1 MQNFNRNITS
11 TSIIKTISAMRK
23 VLYTFIQTG
32 LNFYQNQKIYLK
44 GTVTSNGQSATAYIT
59 VTAQLPANPYKVSA
73 AGNDTIALQPELPGL
88 IATPNPAD
96 DQINISYALP
106 ADTQV
111 KLEMLDKSGRVI
123 EILKDDRVVSR
134 KGRYSIKAKSKNLP
148 IDTYFIRLITA
159 QGIETCRVI
168 ITK

>member
-59 VTAQLPANPYKVSA
+59 VTAQLPANPYKVST
-73 AGNDTIALQPELPGL
+73 AGNGTIALQPELPGL

-148 IDTYFIRLITA
+148 VGTYFIRLSTA